1 MAVDW
6 GEAQQDFSRSTP
18 LRGPDAPTPEYVPP
32 QKGSFARGSRVFAG
46 LTAICAGACIVAVL
60 LIAQSV
66 RSDETGFEVEE
77 QGTISIVADS
87 ATCEID
93 VGIPV
98 ANRADEAVTISEV
111 KLNLRQG
118 EGSKPF
124 RLIRADSIEPLVFQS
139 DESRTLRSRFDF
151 GECEADASLFNAQR
165 LVIVFTGEDGVAD
178 ESELF
183 DIELVSEDDS

>member
-6 GEAQQDFSRSTP
+6 GDARQDFSKANP
-18 LRGPDAPTPEYVPP
+18 LRGPDAPTPEHVPP
-32 QKGSFARGSRVFAG
+32 PKGSFARGPRLFAG
-46 LTAICAGACIVAVL
+46 LTAIGAGACVIAVL

-66 RSDETGFEVEE
+66 RGEQTGLVVEE

-87 ATCEID
+87 STCEID

-98 ANRADEAVTISEV
+98 ANRAEEAVTISEV
-111 KLNLRQG
+111 TINLRQG

-124 RLIRADSIEPLVFQS
+124 RLVRADSIEPPVFQS

-151 GECEADASLFNAQR
+151 GECVSDASLFNAQR
-165 LVIVFTGEDGVAD
+165 LTIVYTLEGGVSG

-183 DIELVSEDDS
+183 DIELSSEDDS